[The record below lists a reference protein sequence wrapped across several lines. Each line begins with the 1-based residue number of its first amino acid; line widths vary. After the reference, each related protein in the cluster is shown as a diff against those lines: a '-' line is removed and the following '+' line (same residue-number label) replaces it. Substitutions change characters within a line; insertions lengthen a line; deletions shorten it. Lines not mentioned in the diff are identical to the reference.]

1 MRLVSWLGN
10 LLGGGGGGLDGVEQQ
25 RSGPPGDIFYIAP
38 VVLSTRRQTWTGT
51 VAAVV
56 VVQDL
61 WDRLQQTAI
70 SGFSNT
76 IEDSSGLGEKEEEE
90 EEAAAA

>member
-56 VVQDL
+56 VVQGSVGSSPTDRYL
-61 WDRLQQTAI
+61 WVLEY
-70 SGFSNT
+70 N
-76 IEDSSGLGEKEEEE
+76 
-90 EEAAAA
+90 